1 MGSSLGRNNTSVKT
15 TRLSTQ
21 NELAVSGLIMAMNC
35 LAEGEANIR
44 VGPRTFANV
53 DVAVNRLQS
62 P

>member
-35 LAEGEANIR
+35 LARMYLNNR
-44 VGPRTFANV
+44 NV
-53 DVAVNRLQS
+53 LPISADAEDCDPSWDV
-62 P
+62 